1 MINMKKIVKNTTVA
15 ALAGVMA
22 VGMLSG
28 CGKTIDGE
36 KTVATVDGTDIP
48 MGVVSLYARESQAQ
62 TVAMYKSFMGTAD
75 NIWSQTVD
83 SESGTTY
90 GEQARDQF
98 LEQVELMYIMKE
110 KAADYNVEVTSDDE
124 TAIADA
130 AAQFMSD
137 NDEETLKELAVTED
151 QVKTL
156 LELETYRQR
165 IYEPIRNEA
174 EINITDEEAQQSA
187 FSYVSIS
194 ISGSDLTDDDIA
206 TRKEEAQEI
215 LDKMKEDPSADMGE
229 TAKSVNDSYAGLS
242 GTIFTNDSDDE
253 DITNSYDDA
262 VVEALRTLKDGEVY
276 GELVETDSSIYILRM
291 DNVKDDDATASKK
304 ESLENTKRTAY
315 YSDTTGK
322 WLEDADIT
330 VNNKVLDKMEIT
342 DDHVFSIKEVEADT
356 ADSSADAEATE
367 EETDATDGS
376 EDAEA
381 SDTTDGSEDAEA
393 SDTTDGSE
401 DAESTDTTESGDD
414 AEAADATESSTDAE
428 AADTTES
435 SDDAE
440 TTDTTES
447 STDTETADTAKSSDE
462 AE

>member
-1 MINMKKIVKNTTVA
+1 MKKIVKNTTVA

-330 VNNKVLDKMEIT
+330 VNNKVLDKLEIT
-342 DDHVFSIKEVEADT
+342 DDHVFSIKEVAADT

-367 EETDATDGS
+367 ETDATDGS
-376 EDAEA
+376 ED
-381 SDTTDGSEDAEA
+381 TEA

-401 DAESTDTTESGDD
+401 DAESTDTTESG
-414 AEAADATESSTDAE
+414 
-428 AADTTES
+428 
-435 SDDAE
+435 DDAE

>member
-381 SDTTDGSEDAEA
+381 SDTTDGSEDAE
-393 SDTTDGSE
+393 
-401 DAESTDTTESGDD
+401 STDTTESGDD

>member
-1 MINMKKIVKNTTVA
+1 MKKIVKNTTVA

-194 ISGSDLTDDDIA
+194 INGSDLTDDDIA

-330 VNNKVLDKMEIT
+330 VNNKVLDKLEIT

-367 EETDATDGS
+367 ETDATDGS
-376 EDAEA
+376 ED
-381 SDTTDGSEDAEA
+381 TEA

-447 STDTETADTAKSSDE
+447 STDTETADTAKSSEE

>member
-1 MINMKKIVKNTTVA
+1 MKKIVKNTTVA

-110 KAADYNVEVTSDDE
+110 KAADYNVEVTSEDE

-215 LDKMKEDPSADMGE
+215 LDKMKEDPAADMGE

-276 GELVETDSSIYILRM
+276 GELVETASSIYILRM

-315 YSDTTGK
+315 YSDATGK

-330 VNNKVLDKMEIT
+330 VNNKVLDKLEIT

-367 EETDATDGS
+367 ETDATDGS
-376 EDAEA
+376 ED
-381 SDTTDGSEDAEA
+381 TEA

-428 AADTTES
+428 ASDTTES

>member
-1 MINMKKIVKNTTVA
+1 MKKIVKNTTVA

-137 NDEETLKELAVTED
+137 NDEDTLKELAVTED

-194 ISGSDLTDDDIA
+194 INGSDLTDDDIA

-276 GELVETDSSIYILRM
+276 SELVETDSSIYILRM

-304 ESLENTKRTAY
+304 DSLENTKRTAY

-330 VNNKVLDKMEIT
+330 VNNKVLDKLEIT

-367 EETDATDGS
+367 ETDATDGS
-376 EDAEA
+376 ED
-381 SDTTDGSEDAEA
+381 TEA

>member
-330 VNNKVLDKMEIT
+330 VNNKVLDKLEIT
-342 DDHVFSIKEVEADT
+342 DDHVFSIKEVAADT

-367 EETDATDGS
+367 ETDATDGS
-376 EDAEA
+376 ED
-381 SDTTDGSEDAEA
+381 TEA

-401 DAESTDTTESGDD
+401 DAEST
-414 AEAADATESSTDAE
+414 
-428 AADTTES
+428 DTTES

>member
-330 VNNKVLDKMEIT
+330 VNNKVLDKLEIT
-342 DDHVFSIKEVEADT
+342 DDHVFSIKEVAADT

-367 EETDATDGS
+367 ETDATDGS
-376 EDAEA
+376 ED
-381 SDTTDGSEDAEA
+381 TEA

-401 DAESTDTTESGDD
+401 DAEST
-414 AEAADATESSTDAE
+414 
-428 AADTTES
+428 DTTES

-447 STDTETADTAKSSDE
+447 STDTETADTAKSSDD

>member
-330 VNNKVLDKMEIT
+330 VNNKVLDKLEIT
-342 DDHVFSIKEVEADT
+342 DDHVFSIKEV
-356 ADSSADAEATE
+356 
-367 EETDATDGS
+367 
-376 EDAEA
+376 
-381 SDTTDGSEDAEA
+381 
-393 SDTTDGSE
+393 
-401 DAESTDTTESGDD
+401 
-414 AEAADATESSTDAE
+414 

-435 SDDAE
+435 GDDAE

>member
-1 MINMKKIVKNTTVA
+1 MKKIVKNTTVA

-215 LDKMKEDPSADMGE
+215 LDKMKGDPSADMGE

-330 VNNKVLDKMEIT
+330 VNNKVLDKLEIT

-367 EETDATDGS
+367 ETDATDGS
-376 EDAEA
+376 ED
-381 SDTTDGSEDAEA
+381 TEA

>member
-1 MINMKKIVKNTTVA
+1 
-15 ALAGVMA
+15 
-22 VGMLSG
+22 
-28 CGKTIDGE
+28 
-36 KTVATVDGTDIP
+36 
-48 MGVVSLYARESQAQ
+48 
-62 TVAMYKSFMGTAD
+62 
-75 NIWSQTVD
+75 
-83 SESGTTY
+83 
-90 GEQARDQF
+90 
-98 LEQVELMYIMKE
+98 
-110 KAADYNVEVTSDDE
+110 
-124 TAIADA
+124 
-130 AAQFMSD
+130 
-137 NDEETLKELAVTED
+137 
-151 QVKTL
+151 
-156 LELETYRQR
+156 
-165 IYEPIRNEA
+165 
-174 EINITDEEAQQSA
+174 
-187 FSYVSIS
+187 
-194 ISGSDLTDDDIA
+194 
-206 TRKEEAQEI
+206 
-215 LDKMKEDPSADMGE
+215 MKEDPSADMGE

-322 WLEDADIT
+322 WLEAADIT
-330 VNNKVLDKMEIT
+330 VNNKVLDKLEIT
-342 DDHVFSIKEVEADT
+342 DDHVFSIKEVAADT

-367 EETDATDGS
+367 ET
-376 EDAEA
+376 
-381 SDTTDGSEDAEA
+381 
-393 SDTTDGSE
+393 
-401 DAESTDTTESGDD
+401 
-414 AEAADATESSTDAE
+414 DATESSTDAE

>member
-381 SDTTDGSEDAEA
+381 SDTTDGSE
-393 SDTTDGSE
+393 G
-401 DAESTDTTESGDD
+401 AESTDTTESGDD

>member
-1 MINMKKIVKNTTVA
+1 MKKIVKNTTVA

-48 MGVVSLYARESQAQ
+48 LGVVSLYARESQAQ

-110 KAADYNVEVTSDDE
+110 KAADYNVVVTSDDE

-215 LDKMKEDPSADMGE
+215 LDKMKGDPSADMGE

-330 VNNKVLDKMEIT
+330 VNNKVLDKLEIT

-367 EETDATDGS
+367 ETDATDGS
-376 EDAEA
+376 ED
-381 SDTTDGSEDAEA
+381 TEA

>member
-1 MINMKKIVKNTTVA
+1 MKKIAKNTTVA

-22 VGMLSG
+22 IGMLSG
-28 CGKTIDGE
+28 CGSKSIDGE
-36 KTVATVDGTDIP
+36 KTVATVDGTAIP

-330 VNNKVLDKMEIT
+330 VNNKVLDKLEIT
-342 DDHVFSIKEVEADT
+342 DDHVFSIKEVAADT

-367 EETDATDGS
+367 ETDATDGS
-376 EDAEA
+376 ED
-381 SDTTDGSEDAEA
+381 TEA

-401 DAESTDTTESGDD
+401 DAESTDTTESG
-414 AEAADATESSTDAE
+414 
-428 AADTTES
+428 
-435 SDDAE
+435 DDAE

>member
-1 MINMKKIVKNTTVA
+1 MKKIVKNTTVA

-174 EINITDEEAQQSA
+174 EINI
-187 FSYVSIS
+187 
-194 ISGSDLTDDDIA
+194 L
-206 TRKEEAQEI
+206 
-215 LDKMKEDPSADMGE
+215 
-229 TAKSVNDSYAGLS
+229 
-242 GTIFTNDSDDE
+242 
-253 DITNSYDDA
+253 
-262 VVEALRTLKDGEVY
+262 
-276 GELVETDSSIYILRM
+276 
-291 DNVKDDDATASKK
+291 
-304 ESLENTKRTAY
+304 
-315 YSDTTGK
+315 
-322 WLEDADIT
+322 
-330 VNNKVLDKMEIT
+330 
-342 DDHVFSIKEVEADT
+342 
-356 ADSSADAEATE
+356 
-367 EETDATDGS
+367 
-376 EDAEA
+376 
-381 SDTTDGSEDAEA
+381 
-393 SDTTDGSE
+393 
-401 DAESTDTTESGDD
+401 
-414 AEAADATESSTDAE
+414 
-428 AADTTES
+428 
-435 SDDAE
+435 
-440 TTDTTES
+440 
-447 STDTETADTAKSSDE
+447 
-462 AE
+462 

>member
-330 VNNKVLDKMEIT
+330 VNNKVLDKLEIT

-367 EETDATDGS
+367 ETDATDGS
-376 EDAEA
+376 ED
-381 SDTTDGSEDAEA
+381 TEA

-414 AEAADATESSTDAE
+414 AEAADATDSSTDAE

>member
-1 MINMKKIVKNTTVA
+1 MKKIVKNTTVA

-315 YSDTTGK
+315 YSDATGK

-330 VNNKVLDKMEIT
+330 VNNKVLDKLEIT

-367 EETDATDGS
+367 ETDATDGS
-376 EDAEA
+376 ED
-381 SDTTDGSEDAEA
+381 TEA

>member
-262 VVEALRTLKDGEVY
+262 VVEAIRTLKDGEVY

-330 VNNKVLDKMEIT
+330 VNNKVLDKLEIT

-367 EETDATDGS
+367 ETDATDGS
-376 EDAEA
+376 ED
-381 SDTTDGSEDAEA
+381 TEA

-462 AE
+462 AQ

>member
-215 LDKMKEDPSADMGE
+215 LDKMKGDPSADMGE

-330 VNNKVLDKMEIT
+330 VNNKVLDKLEIT

-356 ADSSADAEATE
+356 TQ
-367 EETDATDGS
+367 
-376 EDAEA
+376 
-381 SDTTDGSEDAEA
+381 
-393 SDTTDGSE
+393 
-401 DAESTDTTESGDD
+401 
-414 AEAADATESSTDAE
+414 
-428 AADTTES
+428 S